1 MITKDQLAIGV
12 AAVVGAVVGIF
23 AGQERPVHEFW
34 SATFPAVDFLLGA
47 GSWLLAE
54 LFDFLWRLVVVVCV
68 IDAGLMLTYRWS
80 SGMTR
85 PMLCL
90 LSTEIFHHYT
100 RAVYVIVDATL
111 GYCFPEHQKDREAF
125 LIQPFRSARG

>member
-12 AAVVGAVVGIF
+12 AAVVGAVVGVF
-23 AGQERPVHEFW
+23 AGQERSVEELR

-54 LFDFLWRLVVVVCV
+54 LFDFLWRLAVVVCV
-68 IDAGLMLTYRWS
+68 IDTGLVLTYRWS
-80 SGMTR
+80 AGMTR

-90 LSTEIFHHYT
+90 LSTEIFDHYT
-100 RAVYVIVDATL
+100 RAVYAIVDATL
-111 GYCFPEHQKDREAF
+111 GYWFPEHQKDQEAF
-125 LIQPFRSARG
+125 RPAPRSARG